1 MRQNFLLEPAGLDL
15 KIELRT
21 SRQEGI
27 GIQFW
32 KVFIISPY
40 WLIVKRIPIFI
51 CETVGRE
58 KISAFFLR
66 RKIFTQHFIHGPLR
80 YFFKMFTYLLTSF
93 FSLFFNRKCSKCR
106 DKNKHSFQLTWLT
119 ALKPLKRCLFYL
131 MNAIMEDKC
140 IHYNGGKCFIL
151 KFSSDCNETL

>member
-40 WLIVKRIPIFI
+40 WLIVKKNSHFYLWNSRQSKNIGIFS
-51 CETVGRE
+51 E
-58 KISAFFLR
+58 KKNIYIAFHSWSI
-66 RKIFTQHFIHGPLR
+66 KIFL
-80 YFFKMFTYLLTSF
+80 
-93 FSLFFNRKCSKCR
+93 
-106 DKNKHSFQLTWLT
+106 
-119 ALKPLKRCLFYL
+119 
-131 MNAIMEDKC
+131 
-140 IHYNGGKCFIL
+140 
-151 KFSSDCNETL
+151 

>member
-58 KISAFFLR
+58 KYGHFFWEEKYLYSISFMV
-66 RKIFTQHFIHGPLR
+66 H
-80 YFFKMFTYLLTSF
+80 
-93 FSLFFNRKCSKCR
+93 
-106 DKNKHSFQLTWLT
+106 
-119 ALKPLKRCLFYL
+119 
-131 MNAIMEDKC
+131 
-140 IHYNGGKCFIL
+140 
-151 KFSSDCNETL
+151 